1 MGGIVALTV
10 ERKKSVRHKLA
21 LLAAVAVVFAP
32 GWHASGS
39 PDSSPASAELTAR
52 VLAPTFDDARVSSKA
67 DRGLFKRLEPNKSSP
82 FSSKS
87 PAWTDARSALFDLDR
102 LWLTLA
108 LAAAL
113 TALAGALYE
122 YPSRAPPSPLTV

>member
-1 MGGIVALTV
+1 MGGIVALAV
-10 ERKKSVRHKLA
+10 ERKRSVRQKFA

-32 GWHASGS
+32 GWQASGL
-39 PDSSPASAELTAR
+39 PDSSRASAELTAR

-67 DRGLFKRLEPNKSSP
+67 DRGLFKRSEPQKSSP
-82 FSSKS
+82 FSGRS
-87 PAWTDARSALFDLDR
+87 PAWTDAAFALPDLYR

-122 YPSRAPPSPLTV
+122 HPSRAPPSPLTV